1 MLCKAC
7 RTGFFSVSKQ
17 DLNGSVPVF
26 IRDAPDIRPDN
37 PAFFISG
44 IWQDRYRILQPDI
57 RSDLIMSM
65 GTATDTVRIYLLFDP
80 NPV

>member
-1 MLCKAC
+1 M
-7 RTGFFSVSKQ
+7 
-17 DLNGSVPVF
+17 DLYRYLF

-37 PAFFISG
+37 PAFFYIRYLAG
-44 IWQDRYRILQPDI
+44 YRILQPDI

>member
-1 MLCKAC
+1 M
-7 RTGFFSVSKQ
+7 
-17 DLNGSVPVF
+17 DLYRYLF

-44 IWQDRYRILQPDI
+44 IWQDTGYCNRILQPDI